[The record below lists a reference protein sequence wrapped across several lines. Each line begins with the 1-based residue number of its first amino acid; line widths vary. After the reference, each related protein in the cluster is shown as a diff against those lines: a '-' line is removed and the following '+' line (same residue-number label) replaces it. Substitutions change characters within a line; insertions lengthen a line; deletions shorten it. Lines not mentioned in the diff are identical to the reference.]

1 MFDQKAII
9 TIYNYNKLSHSP
21 LIAFGKNPL
30 YEKEPMKKNHQHQGN
45 HHKMKDGQPR
55 ETKSNVTMR
64 LELIQVRNPP
74 KDVTAKTALTASKQS
89 NSNMKSQP
97 GQH

>member
-9 TIYNYNKLSHSP
+9 PIYNYNKLSHSP

-45 HHKMKDGQPR
+45 HHKMQDEQPR
-55 ETKSNVTMR
+55 ETK
-64 LELIQVRNPP
+64 I
-74 KDVTAKTALTASKQS
+74 
-89 NSNMKSQP
+89 
-97 GQH
+97 

>member
-55 ETKSNVTMR
+55 ETK
-64 LELIQVRNPP
+64 
-74 KDVTAKTALTASKQS
+74 
-89 NSNMKSQP
+89 
-97 GQH
+97 